1 MAQILLPRQILIFYK
16 DSVCKFILERPVAS
30 ESHSQAKWI
39 SKVYI
44 IFRLVNPFSNSLMVR
59 EHIKKTE
66 KVSRSKTIQK

>member
-44 IFRLVNPFSNSLMVR
+44 FLGWLILFP
-59 EHIKKTE
+59 IP
-66 KVSRSKTIQK
+66 